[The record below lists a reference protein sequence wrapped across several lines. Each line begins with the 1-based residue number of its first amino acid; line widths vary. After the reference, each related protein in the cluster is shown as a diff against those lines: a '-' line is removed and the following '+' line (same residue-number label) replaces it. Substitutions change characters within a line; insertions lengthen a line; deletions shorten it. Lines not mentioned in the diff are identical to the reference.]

1 MAKQFFIPDSS
12 HLPNDV
18 AEQHAASYD
27 FLQSKLRLV
36 DGETVEDKMMYSI
49 SYIDSNNDEIV
60 YAVGREHPFKSVQ
73 VLALFKANDVYY
85 IFADEEGL
93 QPERLDFSAHKLDRV
108 EYFEPSA
115 S

>member
-1 MAKQFFIPDSS
+1 MAKQFFIPDSQ

-18 AEQHAASYD
+18 AEQHLTTYQ
-27 FLQSKLRLV
+27 FLQSKLSLGA
-36 DGETVEDKMMYSI
+36 GEVVEDKLMYSI

-73 VLALFKANDVYY
+73 VLAVFQANDVYY
-85 IFADEEGL
+85 IFADEAGL
-93 QPERLDFSAHKLDRV
+93 QPERLDFRAHNLDRI
-108 EYFEPSA
+108 EYFERSH

>member
-1 MAKQFFIPDSS
+1 MAKQFFIPDSL

-18 AEQHAASYD
+18 AAQHAAIYD
-27 FLQSKLRLV
+27 YLQAKLSSV
-36 DGETVEDKMMYSI
+36 GVETVEDKMMYSI

-73 VLALFKANDVYY
+73 VLAVFKASDVYY

-93 QPERLDFSAHKLDRV
+93 QPERLDFSSHKLDRV
-108 EYFEPSA
+108 EYFEPSI